1 MKKTLS
7 LYMDESLVNHFEKEN
22 RKYAGSKSQWMASI
36 LRPVLNCI
44 SEVGFD
50 EFKRRLKTPTSEE
63 HPDID
68 GI

>member
-1 MKKTLS
+1 MKKTIA
-7 LYMDESLVNHFEKEN
+7 LYLDESLINHFERER
-22 RKYAGSKSQWMASI
+22 RKYAGSKGAWMASI

-44 SEVGFD
+44 SEAGID
-50 EFKRRLKTPTSEE
+50 EFKRRLKTPTSDK